1 MDWNPSISI
10 TVYFSRTGRS
20 KARRS
25 PLIVSALRCRTL
37 FKESAERPSS
47 LPSSPHPYIIMGVTV
62 TVTSHGP
69 QFLQKRN
76 SKEQKLDKEGKP
88 IESPHPHKG
97 QVVNIFYHGFLYDSN
112 RPDNKGDKF
121 DSSYDRKEPFK
132 TEIGVGKV
140 IRGWDD
146 GIVQLKEGDKA
157 TLLIT
162 PDYGYGARG
171 FPPVIPA
178 NSTLIFEVEL
188 TEIPDLHRDE

>member
-1 MDWNPSISI
+1 
-10 TVYFSRTGRS
+10 
-20 KARRS
+20 
-25 PLIVSALRCRTL
+25 
-37 FKESAERPSS
+37 
-47 LPSSPHPYIIMGVTV
+47 MGVTV
-62 TVTSHGP
+62 TITSHGP
-69 QFLQKRN
+69 QFLQKRI

-88 IESPHPHKG
+88 IESPHPQKG
-97 QVVNIFYHGFLYDSN
+97 QVVHIFYHGFLYDSSA
-112 RPDNKGDKF
+112 PDNKGPKF
-121 DSSYDRKEPFK
+121 DSSYDRKEAFK

-171 FPPVIPA
+171 FPPVIPP

-188 TEIPDLHRDE
+188 TEIPDIHKDE

>member
-37 FKESAERPSS
+37 FKESAERPPS
-47 LPSSPHPYIIMGVTV
+47 LPSSPHPYIIMASSVSLLKLHPTNTRFQGVTV

-97 QVVNIFYHGFLYDSN
+97 RECGRVHYL
-112 RPDNKGDKF
+112 
-121 DSSYDRKEPFK
+121 
-132 TEIGVGKV
+132 
-140 IRGWDD
+140 
-146 GIVQLKEGDKA
+146 
-157 TLLIT
+157 
-162 PDYGYGARG
+162 
-171 FPPVIPA
+171 IPA
-178 NSTLIFEVEL
+178 PNAVALRRSCEYLLPRLPLRLEQT
-188 TEIPDLHRDE
+188 